1 MQRSARQQLV
11 KGLNDCWTTRSVS
24 FPLIRSFSTYNCM
37 WKLWVQ
43 GRFKDMFACIFL
55 GMLEPWYNFTQ
66 LSRALLWPSS
76 KASLFRSALYWPV
89 ITCIELYQPQFDKVY
104 CNPAELHL
112 YAEISPDNR
121 GHWGFNSYSS
131 LTHLFARH
139 HGQNLPR
146 ETEQKRDQIIYW
158 LLYTLFSNMDIT
170 AS

>member
-1 MQRSARQQLV
+1 MVWTIVEQHGQWAFLWLGAFHILPTVCGNSEY
-11 KGLNDCWTTRSVS
+11 KEGLRIYVSVFS
-24 FPLIRSFSTYNCM
+24 F
-37 WKLWVQ
+37 
-43 GRFKDMFACIFL
+43 

-89 ITCIELYQPQFDKVY
+89 ITCIELYQPKFYKVY